1 MGVFVL
7 FWKERKNTERFIGME
22 GLRKMFGTQ
31 DMTVGKPLSNL
42 ASFSIPL
49 LIGNFAQQ
57 MYNTV
62 DSIVVGKYVGDNALA
77 AVGASGPIL
86 NLLILL
92 FVGISTGAGIMVAQ
106 YYGAKKQEELSK
118 TIGSCMTLI
127 LVSSA
132 IVMLVGPL
140 IARPLITLLGTPD
153 TVAGMAVDYLVI
165 IFLGILGG
173 GAYNIISGIL
183 RGMGDS
189 FYPLVFL
196 VVACLLNIALDLLFV
211 CKFRMGVPGVAW
223 ATIIAQMVSGALCVI
238 RLLRMKDTVRITKK
252 SLIPDRLLT
261 AEIVRLGLPS
271 GLTQAVFSMASI
283 VVQRLTNS
291 FGELI
296 MAVSVVVMRVDGF
309 AMLPNFTFGI
319 ALTTFVGQNVGAGR
333 MDRVHEG
340 VRSGLRAGLAI
351 AAALV
356 ALILLGGRPL
366 MGLFTE
372 TQAVVD
378 TSMHMMKILS
388 VGYIAM
394 AITQSLS
401 GVMRGAGDTVTP
413 MWISLVTTVVIRMP
427 LAYLIAYLTR
437 SEAQPNGTPDALF
450 ISLLVAWISGAV
462 ITSIFYKRGKWK
474 KKSVMVE

>member
-1 MGVFVL
+1 MGKKTIEENTITEGII
-7 FWKERKNTERFIGME
+7 WKQLLIFFFPIMLGTLIQQLYTTVDTIIVGRF
-22 GLRKMFGTQ
+22 
-31 DMTVGKPLSNL
+31 VGKAAL
-42 ASFSIPL
+42 ASVGGPAAVLS
-49 LIGNFAQQ
+49 
-57 MYNTV
+57 T
-62 DSIVVGKYVGDNALA
+62 IVVTFFNGLANGA
-77 AVGASGPIL
+77 AVVI
-86 NLLILL
+86 
-92 FVGISTGAGIMVAQ
+92 AQ
-106 YYGAKKQEELSK
+106 YYGAKKKEELSK
-118 TIGSCMTLI
+118 TVGSCMTLI

-153 TVAGMAVDYLVI
+153 TVADMAVSYLVI

-238 RLLRMKDTVRITKK
+238 RLVRMKDTVQITGK

-261 AEIVRLGLPS
+261 GEIVRLGLPS

-291 FGELI
+291 FGEMI

-356 ALILLGGRPL
+356 TMILLGGRPL
-366 MGLFTE
+366 MGLFTQ

-378 TSMHMMKILS
+378 TSMHMMKILA

-450 ISLLVAWISGAV
+450 ISLLIAWISGAV

>member
-1 MGVFVL
+1 
-7 FWKERKNTERFIGME
+7 ME
-22 GLRKMFGTQ
+22 SLRKMFGTQ

-106 YYGAKKQEELSK
+106 YYGAKKKEELSR
-118 TIGSCMTLI
+118 TVGSCMTLI

-153 TVAGMAVDYLVI
+153 TVADMAVSYLVI

-211 CKFRMGVPGVAW
+211 YKFRMGVPGVAW

-238 RLLRMKDTVRITKK
+238 RLVRMKDTVQITRK

-261 AEIVRLGLPS
+261 GEIVRLGLPS

-291 FGELI
+291 FGEMI
-296 MAVSVVVMRVDGF
+296 MAVSVVVTRVDGF

-356 ALILLGGRPL
+356 TMILLGGRPL
-366 MGLFTE
+366 MGLFTQ

-378 TSMHMMKILS
+378 TSMHMMKILA

-450 ISLLVAWISGAV
+450 ISLLIAWISGAV

>member
-1 MGVFVL
+1 MI
-7 FWKERKNTERFIGME
+7 ERIIGME
-22 GLRKMFGTQ
+22 SLRKMFGTQ

-106 YYGAKKQEELSK
+106 YYGAKKKEELSK
-118 TIGSCMTLI
+118 TVGSCMTLI

-153 TVAGMAVDYLVI
+153 TVADMAVSYLVI

-238 RLLRMKDTVRITKK
+238 RLVSMKDTVQITRK

-261 AEIVRLGLPS
+261 GEIVRLGLPS

-291 FGELI
+291 FGEMI

-356 ALILLGGRPL
+356 TMILLGGRPL
-366 MGLFTE
+366 MGMFTQ

-378 TSMHMMKILS
+378 TSMHMMKILA

-450 ISLLVAWISGAV
+450 ISLLIAWISGAV

>member
-1 MGVFVL
+1 
-7 FWKERKNTERFIGME
+7 ME
-22 GLRKMFGTQ
+22 GLQKMFGTQ

-42 ASFSIPL
+42 AAFSIPL

-140 IARPLITLLGTPD
+140 IARPLITMLGTPD

-165 IFLGILGG
+165 IFLGIVGG

-196 VVACLLNIALDLLFV
+196 VIACLLNIALDLLFV
-211 CKFRMGVPGVAW
+211 CKFDMGVPGVAW
-223 ATIIAQMVSGALCVI
+223 ATIIAQMVSGALSII
-238 RLLRMKDTVRITKK
+238 RLLRMKDTVQITKK
-252 SLIPDRLLT
+252 SLVPDRLLT
-261 AEIVRLGLPS
+261 MEIVRLGLPS

-340 VRSGLRAGLAI
+340 VRSGLRAGLVI
-351 AAALV
+351 AAVLV

-413 MWISLVTTVVIRMP
+413 MWISLVTTVAIRMP
-427 LAYLIAYLTR
+427 LAYLIAYFTR

>member
-1 MGVFVL
+1 
-7 FWKERKNTERFIGME
+7 ME

-42 ASFSIPL
+42 AAFSIPL

-140 IARPLITLLGTPD
+140 IARPLITMLGTPD

-165 IFLGILGG
+165 IFLGIVGG

-196 VVACLLNIALDLLFV
+196 VIACLLNIALDLLFV
-211 CKFRMGVPGVAW
+211 CKFDMGVPGVAW
-223 ATIIAQMVSGALCVI
+223 ATIIAQTVSGALCII
-238 RLLRMKDTVRITKK
+238 RLLRMKDTVQITKK

-261 AEIVRLGLPS
+261 MEIVRLGLPS

-340 VRSGLRAGLAI
+340 VRSGLRAGLVI
-351 AAALV
+351 AAVLV

-413 MWISLVTTVVIRMP
+413 MWISLVTTVAIRMP
-427 LAYLIAYLTR
+427 LAYLIAYFTR

>member
-1 MGVFVL
+1 
-7 FWKERKNTERFIGME
+7 
-22 GLRKMFGTQ
+22 
-31 DMTVGKPLSNL
+31 
-42 ASFSIPL
+42 
-49 LIGNFAQQ
+49 
-57 MYNTV
+57 
-62 DSIVVGKYVGDNALA
+62 
-77 AVGASGPIL
+77 
-86 NLLILL
+86 
-92 FVGISTGAGIMVAQ
+92 
-106 YYGAKKQEELSK
+106 
-118 TIGSCMTLI
+118 MTLI

-153 TVAGMAVDYLVI
+153 TVADMAVSYLVI

-238 RLLRMKDTVRITKK
+238 RLGAHEGYRSDYKK
-252 SLIPDRLLT
+252 IADPRS
-261 AEIVRLGLPS
+261 AAHGEIVRLGLPS

-291 FGELI
+291 FGEMI

-356 ALILLGGRPL
+356 TMILLGGRPL
-366 MGLFTE
+366 MGLFTQ

-378 TSMHMMKILS
+378 TSMHMMKILAVGLYRNGDYAKS
-388 VGYIAM
+388 VGRHAWRGRYGDARCGFAGHNGCDSNAAGIPDR
-394 AITQSLS
+394 LS
-401 GVMRGAGDTVTP
+401 YALGSTAERHAGRIVYFASDR
-413 MWISLVTTVVIRMP
+413 LDLR
-427 LAYLIAYLTR
+427 R
-437 SEAQPNGTPDALF
+437 SDYQH
-450 ISLLVAWISGAV
+450 LL
-462 ITSIFYKRGKWK
+462 
-474 KKSVMVE
+474 

>member
-1 MGVFVL
+1 
-7 FWKERKNTERFIGME
+7 ME
-22 GLRKMFGTQ
+22 SLRKMFGTQ

-106 YYGAKKQEELSK
+106 YYGAKKKEELSR
-118 TIGSCMTLI
+118 TVGSCMTLI

-153 TVAGMAVDYLVI
+153 TVADMAVSYLVI

-238 RLLRMKDTVRITKK
+238 RLVRMKDTVQITRK

-261 AEIVRLGLPS
+261 GEIVRLGLPS

-291 FGELI
+291 FGEMI

-356 ALILLGGRPL
+356 AMILLGGRPL
-366 MGLFTE
+366 MGLFTQ

-378 TSMHMMKILS
+378 TSMHMMKILA

-450 ISLLVAWISGAV
+450 ISLLIAWISGAV

>member
-1 MGVFVL
+1 
-7 FWKERKNTERFIGME
+7 ME
-22 GLRKMFGTQ
+22 SLRKMFGTQ

-49 LIGNFAQQ
+49 LIGNVAQQ

-106 YYGAKKQEELSK
+106 YYGAKKKEELSK
-118 TIGSCMTLI
+118 TVGSCMTLI

-153 TVAGMAVDYLVI
+153 TVADMAVSYLVI

-223 ATIIAQMVSGALCVI
+223 ATIIFRARC
-238 RLLRMKDTVRITKK
+238 
-252 SLIPDRLLT
+252 
-261 AEIVRLGLPS
+261 
-271 GLTQAVFSMASI
+271 AS
-283 VVQRLTNS
+283 
-291 FGELI
+291 
-296 MAVSVVVMRVDGF
+296 F
-309 AMLPNFTFGI
+309 ASC
-319 ALTTFVGQNVGAGR
+319 A
-333 MDRVHEG
+333 
-340 VRSGLRAGLAI
+340 
-351 AAALV
+351 
-356 ALILLGGRPL
+356 
-366 MGLFTE
+366 
-372 TQAVVD
+372 
-378 TSMHMMKILS
+378 
-388 VGYIAM
+388 
-394 AITQSLS
+394 
-401 GVMRGAGDTVTP
+401 
-413 MWISLVTTVVIRMP
+413 
-427 LAYLIAYLTR
+427 
-437 SEAQPNGTPDALF
+437 
-450 ISLLVAWISGAV
+450 
-462 ITSIFYKRGKWK
+462 
-474 KKSVMVE
+474 

>member
-1 MGVFVL
+1 
-7 FWKERKNTERFIGME
+7 ME
-22 GLRKMFGTQ
+22 SLRKMFGTQ

-106 YYGAKKQEELSK
+106 YYGAKKREELSR
-118 TIGSCMTLI
+118 TVGSCMTLI

-153 TVAGMAVDYLVI
+153 TVADMAVSYLVI

-238 RLLRMKDTVRITKK
+238 RLVRMKDTVQITKK

-261 AEIVRLGLPS
+261 GEIVRLGLPS

-291 FGELI
+291 FGEMI

-356 ALILLGGRPL
+356 TMILLGGRPL
-366 MGLFTE
+366 MGLFTQ

-378 TSMHMMKILS
+378 TSMHMMKILA

-450 ISLLVAWISGAV
+450 ISLLIAWISGAV

>member
-1 MGVFVL
+1 MI
-7 FWKERKNTERFIGME
+7 ERIIGME
-22 GLRKMFGTQ
+22 SLRKMFGTQ

-106 YYGAKKQEELSK
+106 YYGAKKKEELSK
-118 TIGSCMTLI
+118 TVGSCMTLI

-153 TVAGMAVDYLVI
+153 TVADMAVSYLVI

-238 RLLRMKDTVRITKK
+238 RLVRMKDTVQITRK

-261 AEIVRLGLPS
+261 GEIVRLGLPS

-291 FGELI
+291 FGEMI

-356 ALILLGGRPL
+356 AMILLGGRPL
-366 MGLFTE
+366 MGLFTQ

-378 TSMHMMKILS
+378 TSMHMMKILA

-450 ISLLVAWISGAV
+450 ISLLIAWISGAV

>member
-1 MGVFVL
+1 MI
-7 FWKERKNTERFIGME
+7 ERVIGME
-22 GLRKMFGTQ
+22 SLRKMFGTQ

-106 YYGAKKQEELSK
+106 YYGAKKKEELSR
-118 TIGSCMTLI
+118 TVGSCMALI
-127 LVSSA
+127 LASSV
-132 IVMLVGPL
+132 IVMIIGPL
-140 IARPLITLLGTPD
+140 CARPLITLLDTPD
-153 TVAGMAVDYLVI
+153 TVADMAVSYLVI
-165 IFLGILGG
+165 IFLGILGS

-196 VVACLLNIALDLLFV
+196 IVACLLNIGLDLLFV
-211 CKFRMGVPGVAW
+211 CKFEMGVPGVAW
-223 ATIIAQMVSGALCVI
+223 ATIIAQMVSGVLCVI
-238 RLLRMKDTVRITKK
+238 RLLRMKDTVQITRK

-261 AEIVRLGLPS
+261 GEIVRLGLPS
-271 GLTQAVFSMASI
+271 GFTQAVFSMASI
-283 VVQRLTNS
+283 VVQKLTNS
-291 FGELI
+291 FGEMI

-340 VRSGLRAGLAI
+340 VRSGMRAGLAI

-356 ALILLGGRPL
+356 AMILLGGRPL
-366 MGLFTE
+366 MGMFTQ

-378 TSMHMMKILS
+378 TSMHMMKILA

-437 SEAQPNGTPDALF
+437 SEAQPNGTPDALY
-450 ISLLVAWISGAV
+450 ISLLIAWISGAV

>member
-1 MGVFVL
+1 
-7 FWKERKNTERFIGME
+7 ME
-22 GLRKMFGTQ
+22 SLRKMFGTQ

-106 YYGAKKQEELSK
+106 YYGAKKKEELSR
-118 TIGSCMTLI
+118 TVGSCMTLI

-153 TVAGMAVDYLVI
+153 TVADMAVSYLVI

-238 RLLRMKDTVRITKK
+238 RLVRMKDTVQITRK

-261 AEIVRLGLPS
+261 GEIVRLGLPS

-291 FGELI
+291 FGEMI

-356 ALILLGGRPL
+356 TMILLGGRPL
-366 MGLFTE
+366 MGLFTQ

-378 TSMHMMKILS
+378 TSMHMMKILA

-437 SEAQPNGTPDALF
+437 SEAQPNGTPDTLF
-450 ISLLVAWISGAV
+450 ISLLIAWISGAV

>member
-1 MGVFVL
+1 
-7 FWKERKNTERFIGME
+7 
-22 GLRKMFGTQ
+22 
-31 DMTVGKPLSNL
+31 
-42 ASFSIPL
+42 
-49 LIGNFAQQ
+49 
-57 MYNTV
+57 
-62 DSIVVGKYVGDNALA
+62 
-77 AVGASGPIL
+77 
-86 NLLILL
+86 
-92 FVGISTGAGIMVAQ
+92 
-106 YYGAKKQEELSK
+106 
-118 TIGSCMTLI
+118 MTLI

-153 TVAGMAVDYLVI
+153 TVADMAVSYLVI

-238 RLLRMKDTVRITKK
+238 RLVRMKDTVQITRK

-261 AEIVRLGLPS
+261 GEIVRLGLPS

-291 FGELI
+291 FGEMI

-351 AAALV
+351 AA
-356 ALILLGGRPL
+356 
-366 MGLFTE
+366 
-372 TQAVVD
+372 
-378 TSMHMMKILS
+378 
-388 VGYIAM
+388 
-394 AITQSLS
+394 
-401 GVMRGAGDTVTP
+401 GAE
-413 MWISLVTTVVIRMP
+413 S
-427 LAYLIAYLTR
+427 
-437 SEAQPNGTPDALF
+437 Q
-450 ISLLVAWISGAV
+450 
-462 ITSIFYKRGKWK
+462 
-474 KKSVMVE
+474 

>member
-1 MGVFVL
+1 
-7 FWKERKNTERFIGME
+7 ME
-22 GLRKMFGTQ
+22 SLRKMFGTQ

-106 YYGAKKQEELSK
+106 YYGAKKKEELSK
-118 TIGSCMTLI
+118 TVGSCMTLI
-127 LVSSA
+127 LASSA

-153 TVAGMAVDYLVI
+153 TVADMAVSYLVI

-238 RLLRMKDTVRITKK
+238 RLVRMKDTVQITRK

-261 AEIVRLGLPS
+261 GEIVRLGLPS

-291 FGELI
+291 FGEMI

-356 ALILLGGRPL
+356 TMILLGGRPL
-366 MGLFTE
+366 MGLFTQ

-378 TSMHMMKILS
+378 TSMHMMKILA

-437 SEAQPNGTPDALF
+437 TEAQPNGTPDALF
-450 ISLLVAWISGAV
+450 ISLLIAWISGAV

>member
-1 MGVFVL
+1 
-7 FWKERKNTERFIGME
+7 ME
-22 GLRKMFGTQ
+22 SLRKMFGTQ

-106 YYGAKKQEELSK
+106 YYGAKKKEELSK
-118 TIGSCMTLI
+118 TVGSCMTLI

-372 TQAVVD
+372 PQAVVD

>member
-1 MGVFVL
+1 
-7 FWKERKNTERFIGME
+7 ME
-22 GLRKMFGTQ
+22 SLRKMFGTQ

-106 YYGAKKQEELSK
+106 YYGAKKKEELSR
-118 TIGSCMTLI
+118 TVGSCMTLI

-153 TVAGMAVDYLVI
+153 TVADMAVSYLVI

-238 RLLRMKDTVRITKK
+238 RLVRMKDTVQITRK

-261 AEIVRLGLPS
+261 GEIVRLGLPS

-291 FGELI
+291 FGEMI

-356 ALILLGGRPL
+356 TMILLGGRPL
-366 MGLFTE
+366 MGLFTQ

-378 TSMHMMKILS
+378 TSMHMMKILA
-388 VGYIAM
+388 VGYITM

-450 ISLLVAWISGAV
+450 ISLLIAWISGAV

>member
-1 MGVFVL
+1 MI
-7 FWKERKNTERFIGME
+7 ERIIGME
-22 GLRKMFGTQ
+22 SLRKMFGTQ

-106 YYGAKKQEELSK
+106 YYGAKKKEELSK
-118 TIGSCMTLI
+118 TVGSCMTLI

-153 TVAGMAVDYLVI
+153 TVADMAVSYLVI

-238 RLLRMKDTVRITKK
+238 RLVRMKDTVQITRK

-261 AEIVRLGLPS
+261 GEIVRLGLPS

-291 FGELI
+291 FGEMI

-356 ALILLGGRPL
+356 AMILLGGRPL
-366 MGLFTE
+366 MGLFTQ

-378 TSMHMMKILS
+378 TSMHMMKILA

-437 SEAQPNGTPDALF
+437 SETQPNGTPDALF
-450 ISLLVAWISGAV
+450 ISLLIAWISGAV

>member
-1 MGVFVL
+1 
-7 FWKERKNTERFIGME
+7 ME

-196 VVACLLNIALDLLFV
+196 IVACLLNIALDLLFV

>member
-1 MGVFVL
+1 MI
-7 FWKERKNTERFIGME
+7 ERIIGME
-22 GLRKMFGTQ
+22 SLRKMFGTQ

-106 YYGAKKQEELSK
+106 YYGAKKKEELSK
-118 TIGSCMTLI
+118 TVGSCMTLI

-153 TVAGMAVDYLVI
+153 TVADMAVSYLVI

-238 RLLRMKDTVRITKK
+238 RLVRMKDTVQITRK

-261 AEIVRLGLPS
+261 GEIVRLGLPS

-283 VVQRLTNS
+283 VVQRLTNN
-291 FGELI
+291 FGEMI

-356 ALILLGGRPL
+356 TMILLGGRPL
-366 MGLFTE
+366 MGLFTQ

-378 TSMHMMKILS
+378 TSMHMMKILA

-450 ISLLVAWISGAV
+450 ISLLIAWISGAV

>member
-1 MGVFVL
+1 MI
-7 FWKERKNTERFIGME
+7 ERIIGME
-22 GLRKMFGTQ
+22 SLRKMFGTQ

-106 YYGAKKQEELSK
+106 YYGAKKKEELSK
-118 TIGSCMTLI
+118 TVGSCMTLI

-153 TVAGMAVDYLVI
+153 TVADMAVSYLVI

-223 ATIIAQMVSGALCVI
+223 ATIIAQIVSGALCVI
-238 RLLRMKDTVRITKK
+238 RLVRMKDTVQITRK

-261 AEIVRLGLPS
+261 GEIVRLGLPS

-291 FGELI
+291 FGEMI

-356 ALILLGGRPL
+356 TMILLGGRPL
-366 MGLFTE
+366 MGLFTQ

-378 TSMHMMKILS
+378 TSMHMMKILA

-450 ISLLVAWISGAV
+450 ISLLIAWISGAV

>member
-1 MGVFVL
+1 MI
-7 FWKERKNTERFIGME
+7 ERIIGME
-22 GLRKMFGTQ
+22 SLRKMFGTQ

-106 YYGAKKQEELSK
+106 YYGAKKKEELSK
-118 TIGSCMTLI
+118 TVGSCMTLI

-153 TVAGMAVDYLVI
+153 TVADMAVSYLVI

-238 RLLRMKDTVRITKK
+238 RLVRMKDTVQITRK

-261 AEIVRLGLPS
+261 GEIVRLGLPS

-291 FGELI
+291 FGEMI

-333 MDRVHEG
+333 MDRVYEG

-356 ALILLGGRPL
+356 TMILLGGRPL
-366 MGLFTE
+366 MGLFTQ

-378 TSMHMMKILS
+378 TSMHMMKILA

-437 SEAQPNGTPDALF
+437 SKAQPNGTPDALF
-450 ISLLVAWISGAV
+450 ISLLIAWISGAV

>member
-1 MGVFVL
+1 
-7 FWKERKNTERFIGME
+7 
-22 GLRKMFGTQ
+22 
-31 DMTVGKPLSNL
+31 
-42 ASFSIPL
+42 
-49 LIGNFAQQ
+49 
-57 MYNTV
+57 
-62 DSIVVGKYVGDNALA
+62 
-77 AVGASGPIL
+77 
-86 NLLILL
+86 
-92 FVGISTGAGIMVAQ
+92 
-106 YYGAKKQEELSK
+106 
-118 TIGSCMTLI
+118 
-127 LVSSA
+127 
-132 IVMLVGPL
+132 
-140 IARPLITLLGTPD
+140 
-153 TVAGMAVDYLVI
+153 
-165 IFLGILGG
+165 
-173 GAYNIISGIL
+173 
-183 RGMGDS
+183 MGDS

-238 RLLRMKDTVRITKK
+238 RLLRMKDTVQITKK

-351 AAALV
+351 AAGLV

>member
-1 MGVFVL
+1 
-7 FWKERKNTERFIGME
+7 ME

-31 DMTVGKPLSNL
+31 DMTVGRPLSNL

-106 YYGAKKQEELSK
+106 YYGAKKREELSK

-223 ATIIAQMVSGALCVI
+223 ATIIAQMV
-238 RLLRMKDTVRITKK
+238 
-252 SLIPDRLLT
+252 
-261 AEIVRLGLPS
+261 
-271 GLTQAVFSMASI
+271 
-283 VVQRLTNS
+283 
-291 FGELI
+291 
-296 MAVSVVVMRVDGF
+296 
-309 AMLPNFTFGI
+309 
-319 ALTTFVGQNVGAGR
+319 
-333 MDRVHEG
+333 
-340 VRSGLRAGLAI
+340 
-351 AAALV
+351 
-356 ALILLGGRPL
+356 
-366 MGLFTE
+366 
-372 TQAVVD
+372 
-378 TSMHMMKILS
+378 
-388 VGYIAM
+388 
-394 AITQSLS
+394 
-401 GVMRGAGDTVTP
+401 
-413 MWISLVTTVVIRMP
+413 
-427 LAYLIAYLTR
+427 
-437 SEAQPNGTPDALF
+437 
-450 ISLLVAWISGAV
+450 
-462 ITSIFYKRGKWK
+462 
-474 KKSVMVE
+474 

>member
-1 MGVFVL
+1 
-7 FWKERKNTERFIGME
+7 ME

>member
-1 MGVFVL
+1 
-7 FWKERKNTERFIGME
+7 ME
-22 GLRKMFGTQ
+22 SLRKMFGTQ

-106 YYGAKKQEELSK
+106 YYGAKKKEELSR
-118 TIGSCMTLI
+118 TVGSCMTLI

-153 TVAGMAVDYLVI
+153 TVADMAVSYLVI

-211 CKFRMGVPGVAW
+211 YKFRMGVPGVAW

-238 RLLRMKDTVRITKK
+238 RLVRMKDTVQITRK

-261 AEIVRLGLPS
+261 GEIVRLGLPS

-291 FGELI
+291 FGEMI

-356 ALILLGGRPL
+356 TMILLGGRPL
-366 MGLFTE
+366 MGLFTQ

-378 TSMHMMKILS
+378 TSMHMMKILA

-450 ISLLVAWISGAV
+450 ISLLIAWISGAV

>member
-1 MGVFVL
+1 
-7 FWKERKNTERFIGME
+7 ME
-22 GLRKMFGTQ
+22 SLRKMFGTQ

-106 YYGAKKQEELSK
+106 YYGAKKKEELSK
-118 TIGSCMTLI
+118 TVGSCMTLI

-153 TVAGMAVDYLVI
+153 TVADMAVSYLVI

-238 RLLRMKDTVRITKK
+238 RLVRMKDTVQITRK

-261 AEIVRLGLPS
+261 GEIVRLGLPS

-291 FGELI
+291 FGEMI

-356 ALILLGGRPL
+356 TMILLGGRPL
-366 MGLFTE
+366 MGLFTQ

-378 TSMHMMKILS
+378 TSMHMMKILA

-450 ISLLVAWISGAV
+450 MSLLIAWLSGAV
-462 ITSIFYKRGKWK
+462 ISSIFYKRGKWK